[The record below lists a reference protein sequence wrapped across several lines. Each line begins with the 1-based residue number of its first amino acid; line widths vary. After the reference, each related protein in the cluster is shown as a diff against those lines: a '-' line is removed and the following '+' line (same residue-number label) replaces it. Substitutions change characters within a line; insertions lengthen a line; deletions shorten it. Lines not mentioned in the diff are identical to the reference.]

1 MSEEK
6 EKSAGWLSMAVYPTM
21 NGMAGE
27 PIELPEGKQH
37 EALNL
42 DELSVAEIK
51 AYVNSGEL
59 TAEEVYEHESKAEHP
74 RKSLLH
80 AYEPKDEEAVDAP
93 EGEGN

>member
-1 MSEEK
+1 MMT

-21 NGMAGE
+21 NGMAGQE
-27 PIELPEGKQH
+27 IEVPERSH

-93 EGEGN
+93 ESEDK